1 MLGAI
6 IGDAI
11 GSVYEFERIKT
22 KDFQLITP
30 DSIWTDDTVLTLATA
45 DCLLYG
51 GGYTEAYRR
60 WWQWYPDVKGSY
72 GRGFTEWAQSSE
84 ARPYY
89 SCGNGSA
96 MRVAPVAYAF
106 DNLKDVLHEAE
117 QSAAVTHNHPEG
129 IKGAQAT
136 AAAIFLARTGAS
148 KGAIA
153 EFITNIFGYDVQ
165 TPYPQLQPVYQ
176 YSELAQDTVP
186 AAIVAFLGSTDFED
200 AIRNAVALGGDAD
213 TLATITGSLADAFYR
228 KIPPE
233 LRNWVW
239 ALLDEAQQDLITEF
253 DAEFGE

>member
-1 MLGAI
+1 MLGAV
-6 IGDAI
+6 IGDAV
-11 GSVYEFERIKT
+11 GSVYEFERLKT

-51 GGYTEAYRR
+51 GSYAEAYKR
-60 WWQWYPDVKGSY
+60 WWQWYPDVKGDY
-72 GRGFTEWAQSSE
+72 GRGFVEWAQAGG

-96 MRVAPVAYAF
+96 MRVTPVAYAF
-106 DNLKDVLHEAE
+106 DNLKDVLYEAE

-148 KGAIA
+148 KDAIA
-153 EFITNIFGYDVQ
+153 EFVTNIFGYDLQ
-165 TPYPQLQPVYQ
+165 TPYAKLQPVYR

-186 AAIVAFLGSTDFED
+186 AAIIAFLGSTDFED

-213 TLATITGSLADAFYR
+213 TLAVIAGALAEAFYR
-228 KIPPE
+228 KIPAE
-233 LRNWVW
+233 LRNWAW
-239 ALLDEAQQDLITEF
+239 ALLDEAQQDLLREF
-253 DAEFGE
+253 EAEFGE